1 VPFVARVVQVALS
14 HVSPCRTG
22 AHRARIRRPTG
33 QVMLIPAD
41 INTMTTPI
49 AAVEI
54 ASADVGRVV
63 IIDSDHELR
72 TVAAGVLAT
81 LGWTVSEAD
90 SGSGGVE
97 LARRVRPDVVLCACS
112 LPDLSGLEIIWQ
124 LAGEEATEGIP
135 VVLVTG
141 AGTTEDVVTSIEAG
155 AHDYLVTPFTAVELQ
170 VRCHAALQVS
180 RQRTQL
186 MAETAARRVTE
197 RRLRALFNA
206 SGVGMAVADVVT
218 GGVVAVNDA
227 LCSWLGFSRDEI
239 VGHDLR
245 LIFHP
250 DDLPVLESGL
260 ARVRDAEPVE
270 IELRCA
276 RRDGTPRWNLATLRE
291 IRDPATEGSRLVV
304 CQCIDITERVEAV
317 ETLRDA
323 DARFRVIFD
332 NAPTGTALINLT
344 TDPGRIEQANWALA
358 EFAGLAFEDLP
369 ACHFADLLY
378 PAERAEF
385 SAIVVQLA
393 IGEAAQA
400 TIEARLGMTE
410 EHVRWADISITA
422 VLDELG
428 QPSYAIVQLED
439 TGERRDREAFL
450 SWQSRHDSLTRL
462 ANRAALTERLADVL
476 GLPASATS
484 LAVVFVDLDGFKGV
498 NDQHGHGAGDIV
510 LTTVARRLEA
520 AVRPG
525 DLVARHGGDEFV
537 ILVERVVDNTD
548 LCEIAQRIVD
558 AVRVPIPMADGFAH
572 VGASI
577 GVARPTGADTTADDL
592 LHRADVAMYEAKR
605 AGKSRYHLDASVS

>member
-1 VPFVARVVQVALS
+1 
-14 HVSPCRTG
+14 
-22 AHRARIRRPTG
+22 
-33 QVMLIPAD
+33 
-41 INTMTTPI
+41 
-49 AAVEI
+49 
-54 ASADVGRVV
+54 
-63 IIDSDHELR
+63 
-72 TVAAGVLAT
+72 
-81 LGWTVSEAD
+81 
-90 SGSGGVE
+90 
-97 LARRVRPDVVLCACS
+97 
-112 LPDLSGLEIIWQ
+112 
-124 LAGEEATEGIP
+124 
-135 VVLVTG
+135 
-141 AGTTEDVVTSIEAG
+141 
-155 AHDYLVTPFTAVELQ
+155 
-170 VRCHAALQVS
+170 
-180 RQRTQL
+180 
-186 MAETAARRVTE
+186 
-197 RRLRALFNA
+197 
-206 SGVGMAVADVVT
+206 
-218 GGVVAVNDA
+218 
-227 LCSWLGFSRDEI
+227 
-239 VGHDLR
+239 
-245 LIFHP
+245 
-250 DDLPVLESGL
+250 
-260 ARVRDAEPVE
+260 
-270 IELRCA
+270 
-276 RRDGTPRWNLATLRE
+276 
-291 IRDPATEGSRLVV
+291 VV

-605 AGKSRYHLDASVS
+605 AGKSRYHLDASVT